1 MPNKYSEYAERV
13 LAVAQYEAGQFG
25 RLKIGTE
32 HILLALVMEANGA
45 ASGILRHFGVQEGKV
60 YGAVVDQIGAADYE
74 GKLLLTPNATEALSL
89 AFSEAAKAQGKRPLI
104 DTEHLL
110 LGLILQTD
118 CSAIQV
124 LKALRVDLVKL
135 IAVAEW
141 AASGIEGEIGAMVRI
156 GQFEVA
162 LKLLKREIDASEA
175 VLDRKKALRDQ
186 VLSVAASRVA

>member
-162 LKLLKREIDASEA
+162 VKLLKREIDASEA